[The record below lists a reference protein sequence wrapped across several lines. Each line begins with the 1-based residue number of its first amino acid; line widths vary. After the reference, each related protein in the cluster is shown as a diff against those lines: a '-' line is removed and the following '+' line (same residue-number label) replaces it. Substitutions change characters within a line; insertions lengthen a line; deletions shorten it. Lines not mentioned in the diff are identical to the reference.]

1 MPVTAELLKA
11 INREV
16 QGIPIEEERWK
27 ELAVEVNQLRQ
38 AAAKAH
44 WVYMISIVIQRN
56 SRVYFAHDG
65 AEQQRNSQDAENDRR
80 TSQPVSLRNRRPH

>member
-11 INREV
+11 INREL

-38 AAAKAH
+38 AAESALGVHDFDRDPAEF
-44 WVYMISIVIQRN
+44 SSLLR
-56 SRVYFAHDG
+56 SRRG
-65 AEQQRNSQDAENDRR
+65 
-80 TSQPVSLRNRRPH
+80 

>member
-1 MPVTAELLKA
+1 MPITAELLKA

-38 AAAKAH
+38 AAESALGVHDFDRDPAEF
-44 WVYMISIVIQRN
+44 SSLLR
-56 SRVYFAHDG
+56 SRRG
-65 AEQQRNSQDAENDRR
+65 CWRSW
-80 TSQPVSLRNRRPH
+80 RPETPTQVNWPAR